1 MALEQA
7 RFRQRPETTMETR
20 RIEKVK
26 RKDALVA
33 VCWQLDKREEG
44 RVLTLDKREGGRVVK
59 PLVQMTPKSIVLR
72 PTPSPTGSRSQS
84 SDCTHFDI
92 YMRGLDDRKA
102 RI

>member
-1 MALEQA
+1 
-7 RFRQRPETTMETR
+7 MEMR

-26 RKDALVA
+26 RRDALVA

-44 RVLTLDKREGGRVVK
+44 RVVTLDKREGGRVVK
-59 PLVQMTPKSIVLR
+59 PLVQRSPNSIVLR
-72 PTPSPTGSRSQS
+72 PTPSPTASRGQTL
-84 SDCTHFDI
+84 DCMHFDI

>member
-1 MALEQA
+1 
-7 RFRQRPETTMETR
+7 MEMR
-20 RIEKVK
+20 RIQNLK

-72 PTPSPTGSRSQS
+72 PTPSPTGSQGQTT
-84 SDCTHFDI
+84 DCMHFDI